1 MSKNKILF
9 QLSGS
14 IACFKAC
21 QLLSSLLKEGYEVEV
36 VATRS
41 ALNFVGAATL
51 EGLTG
56 RKVHSEVFENGG
68 HMNHIRLVRWAD
80 LILLCPAT
88 ANMINKLAS
97 GIGDDL
103 VSTLFLAHDFK
114 KPYLIAPAMNV
125 SMFHHPATQA
135 SIAKLRDWGITV
147 LDAGVGSLAC
157 GESGEGRMLEP
168 EDVLREIQARLHAD
182 ERPARRLKVLVTSG
196 GTREPIDGVRSIAN
210 TSTGQTGV
218 AIARHFAQRG
228 HEVTLVRA
236 KDSVSAPRLNAL
248 RVRDFTT
255 FADLRET
262 LKNELGSTDYDAVIH
277 AAAVSDFS
285 VDRVE
290 VNGRTISP
298 CDKLDSETTEALSL
312 HLKRNPKIVDEL
324 RSYSRNSSLRVV
336 AFKLTNT
343 KDEQA
348 RLQAVQRLARH
359 ARPDFILQ
367 NDLSDIDSLSG
378 RHVARLFSAKDP
390 ENPIVLAEGRT
401 KDEAAAAL
409 ENILLNSELSSEG
422 GRQWF

>member
-1 MSKNKILF
+1 MSKSKILF

-21 QLLSSLLKEGYEVEV
+21 QVLSSLVKEGHEVEV

-41 ALNFVGAATL
+41 ALNFVGTATL

-88 ANMINKLAS
+88 ANTLNKLAS

-125 SMFHHPATQA
+125 SMFHHPTTQA
-135 SIAKLRDWGITV
+135 SIAKLREWGITV
-147 LDAGVGSLAC
+147 LESGNGPLAC

-168 EDVLREIQARLHAD
+168 EDILREIKFHLSRSEKPSRQ
-182 ERPARRLKVLVTSG
+182 LKVLVTSG

-210 TSTGQTGV
+210 TSTGQTGT
-218 AIARHFAQRG
+218 AIARHFALKG
-228 HEVTLVRA
+228 HDVTLVRA
-236 KDSVSAPRLNAL
+236 RDSVQAPPVNGL
-248 RVRDFTT
+248 RVRDFST
-255 FADLRET
+255 FSDLQNA
-262 LKNELGSTDYDAVIH
+262 LKEELGDASYDAVIH

-285 VDRVE
+285 LDHIE
-290 VNGRTISP
+290 ANGKTIPSSA
-298 CDKLDSETTEALSL
+298 KIDSDATDVL
-312 HLKRNPKIVDEL
+312 HLYLKRNPKIVNEL
-324 RSYSRNSSLRVV
+324 RSYSRNESIRVV

-343 KDEQA
+343 KDEA
-348 RLQAVQRLARH
+348 ERLQAVQKLAKN
-359 ARPDFILQ
+359 AKPDMIFQ
-367 NDLSDIDSLSG
+367 NDLSEIDPARGL
-378 RHVARLFSAKDP
+378 HVARIYSAIEPEDP
-390 ENPIVLAEGRT
+390 KLLSECRS
-401 KDEAAAAL
+401 KDEAVATL
-409 ENILLNSELSSEG
+409 EKLLLSNELSSEG
-422 GRQWF
+422 GSQ